1 MAVWGI
7 DFYGQSKYGSSSSA
21 EFDVQPFIA
30 EAEGYNALRLTWT
43 YPTGEWRKVA
53 LVKSR
58 SGYPVAVNDG
68 DRILEF
74 TSGNPATYYRDAD
87 LDGSTFYY
95 YVLFIQKTDGVW
107 VGAAATSGL
116 SLADTGLSTLIW
128 NRIPKY
134 FRYTRRDGAAV
145 TDDYYFSTDVEDLS
159 RYDVENQH
167 LRRFVDV
174 VGWGLEYLKAYQGS
188 LMYSQDPQ
196 KTHVEN
202 LERLAEQFGIPFERT
217 VNYGTVR
224 SRIGNGALLSR
235 RRGTLEG
242 LRDVVSLSTGWDID
256 LRPGNNLMLND
267 DQAEFANPTWPEWD
281 SAVNYAV
288 GQQVQYVGRIYT
300 CIVGALG
307 DAKQPPAHPTTSN
320 TWWELY
326 ADEEY
331 TSSWMP
337 NPTSG
342 AIFTWKGATDLGAH
356 HPLSLAVGV
365 SDYQNSGMDEG
376 ASNALKI
383 ETAST
388 MNVSVWGAAAEADAT
403 VPNPL
408 QVITQGIPL
417 PQPNVWRKDVDYRIG
432 DYVNQGGTIYRAT
445 EYSTNKRPSS
455 SPGHWERVGVDLR
468 PKVAYSFYGHGPR
481 EGTAGT
487 GGVAVV
493 PGVQIYDDKGSLMQ
507 SVVDVAGAEV
517 VYDTFNTGLPDFGSR
532 TPDFTI
538 SGTNWT
544 ADSGVWSIY
553 DVGNERLAYP
563 STTAATTTL
572 DVPIALTDYRIAVTF
587 RAAPLETQQQGLVV
601 HYVDEDNFVLVH
613 RTGITK
619 RTAGV
624 DAPLGVEVAAGPEY
638 RYNLWDPIED
648 GDRLMITIDEDT
660 NSITEIKINGEA
672 QNVTGTGSDLLT
684 LLTGYLHSGSNKSG
698 MMVL

>member
-1 MAVWGI
+1 MAVWGV
-7 DFYGQSKYGSSSSA
+7 DFYGQAKYGSSSSA

-74 TSGNPATYYRDAD
+74 TETNPATYYRDAD

-95 YVLFIQKTDGVW
+95 YVLFIQKTDGTW
-107 VGAAATSGL
+107 VGASATSGL
-116 SLADTGLSTLIW
+116 ALADTGLSTLVW

-134 FRYTRRDGAAV
+134 FRYIRREGAAV

-159 RYDVENQH
+159 RYDMENQH

-174 VGWGLEYLKAYQGS
+174 IGWGLEYLKAYQGS

-196 KTHVEN
+196 RTHVEN

-256 LRPGNNLMLND
+256 LQPGINLMLND
-267 DQAEFANPTWPEWD
+267 DQAEYANPTWPEWD
-281 SAVNYAV
+281 SAINYAV

-300 CIVGALG
+300 CILGALG
-307 DAKQPPAHPTTSN
+307 DAKKPPTHPTTSN
-320 TWWELY
+320 TWWTLY

-331 TSSWMP
+331 TSEWMP
-337 NPTSG
+337 AASG
-342 AIFTWKGATDLGAH
+342 AVFTWKGADDLGVH
-356 HPLSLAVGV
+356 VPLSLAVGV

-383 ETAST
+383 ETSST
-388 MNVSVWGAAAEADAT
+388 MNVNVWGAAADADAT

-417 PQPNVWRKDVDYRIG
+417 PQPSVWRNDVDYRIG
-432 DYVNQGGTIYRAT
+432 DYVNLGGTVYRAT
-445 EYSTNKRPSS
+445 EYSTDRRPSS
-455 SPGHWERVGVDLR
+455 HPSHWVRVGVDVR

-493 PGVQIYDDKGSLMQ
+493 PGVQVYDDKGELMQ
-507 SVVDVAGAEV
+507 SLTDVASASV
-517 VYDTFNTGLPDFGSR
+517 IYDTFNTGLPAFAGR

-538 SGTNWT
+538 SAASWAAN
-544 ADSGVWSIY
+544 SGVWSIY
-553 DVGNERLAYP
+553 DSGNERLAYP
-563 STTAATTTL
+563 STSAATTTI
-572 DVPIALTDYRIAVTF
+572 DVPVALTNYRIAVTF
-587 RAAPLETQQQGLVV
+587 RTAPMDSQRQGLVI
-601 HYVDEDNFVLVH
+601 HYVDANNYVLVD
-613 RTGITK
+613 RTGILK
-619 RTAGV
+619 NNGGIFE
-624 DAPLGVEVAAGPEY
+624 PLGVEVATGEF

-648 GDRLMITIDEDT
+648 GDRLTLTISEST
-660 NSITEIKINGEA
+660 NSITEILINGVA
-672 QNVTGTGSDLLT
+672 QNVTGVGPDLLT
-684 LLTGYLHSGSNKSG
+684 LLTGYLPSGSNKSG
-698 MMVL
+698 MMVINA